1 MEGEE
6 EEKGEEKVEISDDD
20 DPDLRG
26 KTWEEKLAILEK
38 SDESDLELIR
48 NSKKKG
54 GLLNDAQWKLLIGV
68 VGSGIAILLVI
79 ITLRLVEALLSGS
92 FG

>member
-1 MEGEE
+1 
-6 EEKGEEKVEISDDD
+6 
-20 DPDLRG
+20 LRG

>member
-1 MEGEE
+1 M
-6 EEKGEEKVEISDDD
+6 
-20 DPDLRG
+20 RG